1 MFYNA
6 NMVAVNLDDN
16 GDDVSPSTSTYLVL
30 GHNDHQSS
38 RIDFLSNA
46 PSDYDLKH
54 QVVCIRFDSRVAL
67 EKVLDGFRNLSDYS
81 VPSIIEFVA
90 KIPSINVRVENRLV
104 PFRSAFHNQYQVLW
118 QRTS

>member
-1 MFYNA
+1 
-6 NMVAVNLDDN
+6 MVALNEEGFEYENLPPP
-16 GDDVSPSTSTYLVL
+16 SPPSTYLVL
-30 GHNDHQSS
+30 GRNNDTSS

-81 VPSIIEFVA
+81 VSSISHFVDTFQSTLVHVDREV
-90 KIPSINVRVENRLV
+90 IPFQVA
-104 PFRSAFHNQYQVLW
+104 FRNQYKVLW